1 MTHEPALEELIAA
14 LRCLPS
20 VGVKTAR
27 RMTLHLLERDRDGAL
42 RLARALH
49 DAVNQMGHCQQCR
62 TLTSKPLC
70 ERCMDPTRDAS
81 VLCVVESPGDVLAIE
96 AATDFQGVFHVLMG
110 RLSPLDGVG
119 PEQLG
124 LDQLG
129 RRLREGRVREVILAT
144 NTSVEGEV
152 TAHYIAGMAAD
163 CGVRATRIARGVP
176 SGGELEYL
184 DAGTLSHA
192 LSGRRD
198 Y

>member
-1 MTHEPALEELIAA
+1 MIQEPALEELIAA

-27 RMTLHLLERDRDGAL
+27 RMTLHLLERDREGAL

-49 DAVNQMGHCQQCR
+49 AAVEQIGHCQQCR
-62 TLTSKPLC
+62 TLTSKPVC

-81 VLCVVESPGDVLAIE
+81 ILCVVESPGDVLAIE

-129 RRLREGRVREVILAT
+129 RRLRDGRVREVILAT

-152 TAHYIAGMAAD
+152 TAHYIANMAAD

-184 DAGTLSHA
+184 DAGTLGHA